1 MPKVIKQDEIS
12 QKYWQ
17 GPYFCSMTKFILYG
31 FLIYFL
37 YKVIFKVV
45 VPVSKGVR
53 SVRKNMEQMQKQ
65 QAEAVRNAQNSQKA
79 GQNTSANY
87 ASKEEPVKAEYIEFE
102 EVKKK

>member
-37 YKVIFKVV
+37 YKVIFQVV
-45 VPVSKGVR
+45 VPVTKGIR

-65 QAEAVRNAQNSQKA
+65 QAEAVRNAQNSQ
-79 GQNTSANY
+79 NTTSNY
-87 ASKEEPVKAEYIEFE
+87 APKEAPVEAEYIEFE

>member
-17 GPYFCSMTKFILYG
+17 GPYFCTMTKLILYG

-37 YKVIFKVV
+37 YKVIFQVV
-45 VPVSKGVR
+45 VPVSKGVK
-53 SVRKNMEQMQKQ
+53 SVRQNMEQMQKQ
-65 QAEAVRNAQNSQKA
+65 QADARNAQNSQKA

-87 ASKEEPVKAEYIEFE
+87 APKEAPVEAEYIEFE

>member
-12 QKYWQ
+12 QNYWQ
-17 GPYFCSMTKFILYG
+17 GPYFCTMMKFIIYG
-31 FLIYFL
+31 MLIYFL
-37 YKVIFKVV
+37 YKLIFQVV

-65 QAEAVRNAQNSQKA
+65 QADAIRNAQNSQKA
-79 GQNTSANY
+79 GQNTSTNY
-87 ASKEEPVKAEYIEFE
+87 APKEAPVEAEYIEFE